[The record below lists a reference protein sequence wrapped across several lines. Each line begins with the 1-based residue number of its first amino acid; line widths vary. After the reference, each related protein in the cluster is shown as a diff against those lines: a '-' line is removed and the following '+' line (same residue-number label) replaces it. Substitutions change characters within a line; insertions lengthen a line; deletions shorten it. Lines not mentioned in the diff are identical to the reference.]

1 METRRRAYH
10 ARSRLMAARVRP
22 SPGRR
27 MIAWARHSIPTREGI
42 ERNRLLRPVAHRILV
57 PSLWRFNR
65 RSVPRGVAL
74 GIFSGILFPFA
85 HMAIAAV
92 LALPFRAN
100 VPTAVGVTLVNN
112 PITFVPLMA
121 AAYRVGHAVL
131 RVDHTLPGAP
141 LARNVAANT
150 GWLHWLVADGGP
162 ATIVGL
168 LVLAIILSASGY
180 ALSTLGWRLWIARK
194 WYRRRSDNHI

>member
-1 METRRRAYH
+1 MATRAGPRLTRR
-10 ARSRLMAARVRP
+10 V
-22 SPGRR
+22 
-27 MIAWARHSIPTREGI
+27 IAWARHSIPTREGI

-57 PSLWRFNR
+57 PSLWRFTR

-85 HMAIAAV
+85 HMALAAV
-92 LALPFRAN
+92 LALPVRAN

-121 AAYRVGHAVL
+121 AAYRVGHVVL
-131 RVDHTLPGAP
+131 RIDRALPGTH
-141 LARNVAANT
+141 LASNVAANT

-168 LVLAIILSASGY
+168 LMLAVTFAGVGY
-180 ALSTLGWRLWIARK
+180 AASALGWRLWVARK
-194 WYRRRSDNHI
+194 WRNRRVSNPI